1 MSYYNLISSMLKAVI
16 STLGIGL
23 YAVYKAES
31 NANDSLGTYNGTP
44 YGGLT
49 YGTGKN
55 GNCFIGNGTTA
66 SVNLPNNMFNSFT
79 GDFSFSMWINM
90 ATNTSGFKT
99 LISNNKLLLSP
110 TRQYGFGFYLNNTT
124 VRFQKYNGTSTALTM
139 EYDLTSSFTTNIWHN
154 LVFTYST
161 TLGRKIYFNGTL
173 VASNSDLTAIA
184 YDSIHYPTIMAQ
196 RYDGVNYEYFNPVKM
211 DEVAIWNTRALTATE
226 VTELYNAGAGK
237 FYPTF

>member
-1 MSYYNLISSMLKAVI
+1 MKGVSS
-16 STLGIGL
+16 STLSTGL

-31 NANDSLGTYNGTP
+31 NAIDELGLYSGTSE
-44 YGGLT
+44 GGLT
-49 YGTGKN
+49 YGAGVS
-55 GNCFIGNGTTA
+55 GNCFIGNGSTA
-66 SVNLPNNMFNSFT
+66 DIKLPNNMFNSFT

-110 TRQYGFGFYLNNTT
+110 TRQYGFGFYLNNTA
-124 VRFQKYNGTSTALTM
+124 VRFQKYDGTSTALTM
-139 EYDLTSSFTTNIWHN
+139 EYDLTSSLTTNTWHN

-196 RYDGVNYEYFNPVKM
+196 RYDGVNYEYFNTGKM
-211 DEVAIWNTRALTATE
+211 DELAIWNTRALTQLE
-226 VTELYNAGAGK
+226 VTELQTN
-237 FYPTF
+237 FYPF